1 MESSYLI
8 IALLVMA
15 TIVTVFMGMRMQ
27 RLHRENVIS
36 SALHIGGNGAPSLRE
51 LELAKPRSE
60 RMLLPLLQRMHG
72 FGRMLTPTRNL
83 TQLQHNLVLAGLS
96 NRLSLTDFL
105 GLRFLSG
112 LALGVTLFLV
122 SSSNR
127 PPVSALL
134 FAFAGFVAGLYM
146 PNLWLH
152 SKVRNRQRAIERSL
166 PDALDMM
173 SICVDAGLGF
183 EAAMQKV
190 TTQWDTELSLE
201 MQRAINEIR
210 LGVARVDAL
219 HNLIHRTGATD
230 VANFVAVLIQADK
243 LGIAIKDV
251 LRTQADQMR
260 IRRRQRAEEAA
271 QKAPL
276 KMLFPLIFF
285 IFPAMFAII
294 LGPTI
299 PRFLRIF
306 G

>member
-1 MESSYLI
+1 MESSYYI
-8 IALLVMA
+8 IALLVMVS
-15 TIVTVFMGMRMQ
+15 TITIFMGLRMQ
-27 RLHRENVIS
+27 RIHRENAIS
-36 SALHIGGNGAPSLRE
+36 AALNGGVAGPPSLRE
-51 LELAKPRSE
+51 LELAKPRAE
-60 RMLLPLLQRMHG
+60 RLFMPFLRHMHG
-72 FGRMLTPTRNL
+72 LGRMLTPTRNL
-83 TQLQHNLVLAGLS
+83 MQLQHDLILAGFAS
-96 NRLSLTDFL
+96 RLSLTDFL

-112 LALGVTLFLV
+112 LAFGAILFLT
-122 SSSNR
+122 SSNR
-127 PPVSALL
+127 PLFSVLL
-134 FAFAGFVAGLYM
+134 IAFAGFMVGLYI
-146 PNLWLH
+146 PNLWLR
-152 SKVRNRQRAIERSL
+152 SKVRSRQHAIARSL

-190 TTQWDTELSLE
+190 AMQWDTELSLE
-201 MQRAINEIR
+201 FQRVINEIR
-210 LGVARVDAL
+210 LGIPRIEAL
-219 HNLIHRTGATD
+219 HNLIYRTGVTD

-251 LRTQADQMR
+251 LHTQAEQMR

-276 KMLFPLIFF
+276 KMLFPLVFF

>member
-15 TIVTVFMGMRMQ
+15 TTVTIFVGMRMQ
-27 RLHRENVIS
+27 RIHRENAIS
-36 SALHIGGNGAPSLRE
+36 AALNGEAAGSPSLRE
-51 LELAKPRSE
+51 LELAKPRVE
-60 RMLLPLLQRMHG
+60 RMFLPLLRRMHG
-72 FGRMLTPTRNL
+72 LGRMLTPARNL
-83 TQLQHNLVLAGLS
+83 TQLQHDLILAGLAS
-96 NRLSLTDFL
+96 RLSLTDFL
-105 GLRFLSG
+105 GMRFLSG
-112 LALGVTLFLV
+112 LTFGTILFLTP
-122 SSSNR
+122 SSR
-127 PPVSALL
+127 PL
-134 FAFAGFVAGLYM
+134 FSSISFTFVGFLVGLYI
-146 PNLWLH
+146 PNLWLRR
-152 SKVRNRQRAIERSL
+152 KVRNRQRSIERAL

-190 TTQWDTELSLE
+190 AMQWDTELSVE
-201 MQRAINEIR
+201 MQRVINEIR
-210 LGVARVDAL
+210 LGVPRVDAL
-219 HNLIHRTGATD
+219 HNLIHRTGAID

-251 LRTQADQMR
+251 LYTQAEQMR

-276 KMLFPLIFF
+276 KMLFPLVFF